1 MRRVL
6 LICHILLFLVC
17 NAFASGK
24 KLIVSNQLEFDN
36 LQKSIEVALKKG
48 TSNINVFFEKGVYIY
63 NDSHLNFKSLNFP
76 NAEINISTKDA
87 IIQCTCEESQLD
99 DDPRTVYMDK
109 RGNYL
114 NLWSDVI
121 QLSDTIKIVNRKL
134 NICGIR
140 NGFNLAPASKPIY
153 KYIQVSCW
161 FVSKICPIV
170 SVTKDSIFFNAE
182 DYCRYRNETSYNINM
197 EYGYSKRLPRARV
210 FGNKVNLDNVRKC
223 KGANLLTINN
233 CSFKK
238 ISFSGFQ
245 IVGSNYT
252 APLFRIQNSKSLA
265 FEISNNRIK
274 NVGNTVLYDTQSK
287 NVHFINNYVD
297 SFNGYGIKSDNGSQR
312 LRVCNNIF
320 ENGSLMWN
328 NDFVICARSEKFVIS
343 NNVIRNFKYGG
354 IGVGCWHG
362 YDVIEPCCGMVE
374 DNELYFFGEF
384 LLQSYKNSLMDSG
397 AIYTWT
403 QTDGI
408 TIRNNY
414 IHDISGV
421 KDNRGIFCDD
431 GAKNVTITGNV
442 IQRIQNSY
450 CIDLRKVTYV
460 AEKVPDHNTGN
471 TCTDNLVDGDIR
483 FYLRDETCH
492 ESNNMKFGDLGYKTM
507 KAYKQ
512 WRRKI
517 K

>member
-1 MRRVL
+1 MRKVL
-6 LICHILLFLVC
+6 LVLYIELILICK
-17 NAFASGK
+17 AFACGK
-24 KLIVSNQLEFDN
+24 ILKVSDQHDFDN
-36 LQKSIEVALKKG
+36 LQKNIETALKVG
-48 TSNINVFFEKGVYIY
+48 NLNINVFFEKGIYTY
-63 NDSHLNFKSLNFP
+63 NDTHLNFRNLNYP
-76 NAEINISTKDA
+76 DAEVSITTNGA
-87 IIQCTCEESQLD
+87 IIQCACEEPQFA
-99 DDPRTVYMDK
+99 DDPRAVYMDK
-109 RGNYL
+109 RGNYP
-114 NLWSDVI
+114 NLWSEVI
-121 QLSDTIKIVNRKL
+121 QLTDTVEIVNRKL
-134 NICGIR
+134 NICSIR
-140 NGFNLAPASKPIY
+140 NEFKLAPTEKPIN

-170 SVTKDSIFFNAE
+170 SITKDSIFFNAD
-182 DYCRYRNETSYNINM
+182 DYCRYRSEASYNINM
-197 EYGYSKRLPRARV
+197 EYGYSKCMPRARV
-210 FGNKVNLDNVRKC
+210 FGFEDYIGIVRKC

-233 CSFKK
+233 CSLKRFT
-238 ISFSGFQ
+238 FSGFQ

-265 FEISNNRIK
+265 IDITNNRIK
-274 NVGNTVLYDTQSK
+274 NVGNTVLYDTKSK
-287 NVHFINNYVD
+287 NVHFMYNYVD
-297 SFNGYGIKSDNGSQR
+297 SFNGYGLKSDNGSEG
-312 LRVCNNIF
+312 LRVCNNIL
-320 ENGSLMWN
+320 ENCSLMWN
-328 NDFVICARSEKFVIS
+328 NDFVICARSENFVIS

-362 YDVIEPCCGMVE
+362 YDVIEPCCGVVE
-374 DNELYFFGEF
+374 NNELYFIGDY
-384 LLQSYKNSLMDSG
+384 LAKPSRYTLMDSG

-403 QTDGI
+403 QTDGV

-442 IQRIQNSY
+442 FQRIQNSY
-450 CIDLRKVTYV
+450 CIDLRKVTNV

-492 ESNNMKFGDLGYKTM
+492 ESNNKKFGDRGYKTM